1 MDNSQS
7 ITLHGYTPVKEFYSP
22 DYATI
27 VNTHTQP
34 DLRTTL
40 YWNPN
45 IITNKTTP
53 EQTIKFYNNDV
64 TRRFKIVLEGMN
76 DDGKLIHMEKIY

>member
-1 MDNSQS
+1 LQ
-7 ITLHGYTPVKEFYSP
+7 GYTPVKEFYSP

-27 VNTHTQP
+27 INTNTQP

-53 EQTIKFYNNDV
+53 EQTIKFYNNDI

-76 DDGKLIHMEKIY
+76 ADGKLIHMEKIY